1 MLKKR
6 GIRGLA
12 VGAAAVL
19 CILAL
24 DSVHAFRRLEWKS
37 WDARMKAFADP
48 VKASKDIVLI
58 QVDQYSLDFYVKQ
71 GIPWPWP
78 RALYGAIVRHLKAG
92 GAKAVFFDITMTE
105 RSRFGVEDDE
115 EFAAAVAEAGNVF
128 LPVFLDTEDPA
139 PEARLD
145 PGAMKSFRE
154 KAEAG
159 LPNTLRGA
167 SPDGGSEVWGEIF
180 RSATLPIPGILNA
193 ARGTANVRVNPDAD
207 TIYRRTPVLFPF
219 QGTRDDEPSESS
231 FFVPSVPFALTMAVR
246 PNADFPPIAA
256 ASDRMIVIRF
266 FRPNEK
272 TGSAYES
279 YTAAAVINS
288 FARVQAGEAPEVP
301 AEKFAGKTVLIG
313 LTAIGLF
320 DIKASP
326 LSGKVPGVEIQAA
339 ALDTILNDRSFG
351 FPGRFL
357 TWLFIS
363 ILALAAGW
371 TVSIVRK
378 PAAQVAAFA
387 GFLFFPA
394 AASTAAF
401 AGRIWLDFVAPLAA
415 VLLTIVG
422 AAVLNYMVE
431 GREKRFLKGVFHHYL
446 SPAVIDRIIAD
457 PGRLKL
463 GGEQREVT
471 SFFSDVAGF
480 TSISEALG
488 PAKLVALLNEYL
500 TVMTDLIL
508 DAGGTL
514 DKYEGDAIIAFWNA
528 PIDVPDHAL
537 RAARTALDCQARV
550 AALAPEL
557 ERKYGR
563 RIKMRIGLNTGPA
576 IVGNMGSSRRFDY
589 TAMGDTINL
598 ASRLESAGKQYG
610 VHLLAGEAT
619 MKKTGEALVARE
631 VDVIRV
637 VGKKEPV
644 RIYELIGDK
653 GSVAD
658 EILRRVDSFH
668 RGLSIFRSRDFSA
681 AEKVFVELGD
691 DPVAALYRER
701 CRTLAAAP
709 PPDDWDFVFDLKSK

>member
-1 MLKKR
+1 VLKKR

-24 DSVHAFRRLEWKS
+24 DAGNVFRRLEWKS

-48 VKASKDIVLI
+48 AKASKDIVLI
-58 QVDQYSLDFYVKQ
+58 QVDQYSLDFYAKQ
-71 GIPWPWP
+71 STVWPWP
-78 RALYGAIVRHLKAG
+78 RMLYGAIIGHLAEGK
-92 GAKAVFFDITMTE
+92 AKACFFDIVMTE
-105 RSRFGVEDDE
+105 SSRFEGDDE
-115 EFAAAVAEAGNVF
+115 SFAAAAAEAGNVF
-128 LPVFLDTEDPA
+128 FPVFLGKEEPDPETSPDA
-139 PEARLD
+139 A
-145 PGAMKSFRE
+145 AIKVFRE
-154 KAEAG
+154 KAEAALAG
-159 LPNTLRGA
+159 EF
-167 SPDGGSEVWGEIF
+167 GGRSQAEDLQDREDVF
-180 RSATLPIPGILNA
+180 RSVTLPIPELLGA
-193 ARGTANVRVNPDAD
+193 ARGAVNVRVNPDAD
-207 TIYRRTPVLFPF
+207 TIYRGMPLVFPF
-219 QGTRDDEPSESS
+219 RGAPGDEASNPS
-231 FFVPSVPFALTMAVR
+231 FFVSSVPLALALAVN
-246 PNADFPPIAA
+246 PDLDPAKIPV
-256 ASDRMIVIRF
+256 DRDGKMIIRF
-266 FRPNEK
+266 FQPDQA
-272 TGSAYES
+272 TGSAYPS
-279 YTAAAVINS
+279 FTAASVINS
-288 FARVQAGEAPEVP
+288 YAQLLDGQKPQVDPVE
-301 AEKFAGKTVLIG
+301 FAGKTVLIG
-313 LTAIGLF
+313 LTAVGLF

-326 LSGKVPGVEIQAA
+326 LSGSVPGVEIQAA
-339 ALDTILNDRSFG
+339 ALDTILNDRAFR
-351 FPGRFL
+351 FPGGFL
-357 TWLFIS
+357 TWLYIA

-371 TVSIVRK
+371 TVSVLQK
-378 PAAQVAAFA
+378 PGTQAAAFT
-387 GFLFFPA
+387 GFLLAPA
-394 AASTAAF
+394 AASAAAF
-401 AGRIWLDFVAPLAA
+401 GGRIWLDFVAPVAA

-422 AAVLNYMVE
+422 AAVLNYMIE

-488 PAKLVALLNEYL
+488 PVKLVALLNEYL

-537 RAARTALDCQARV
+537 RAARTALACRARV
-550 AALAPEL
+550 AAIAPEL
-557 ERKYGR
+557 EKKYGR

-610 VHLLAGEAT
+610 VYLLAGEAT
-619 MKKTGEALVARE
+619 MKKTGDALVARE

-644 RIYELIGDK
+644 CIYELIGEK

-658 EILRRVDSFH
+658 DVLRRIELFH
-668 RGLSIFRSRDFSA
+668 RGLSIFRSREFSA
-681 AEKVFVELGD
+681 AEKVFAEAGD
-691 DPVAALYRER
+691 DSVAALYRDR
-701 CRTLAAAP
+701 CRTLTATP